1 MKKKVLYVVIGII
14 IIVGIIVGA
23 LKGLNYGLEYQSNEK
38 IELYIGKVVNQK
50 DIEEIADNVFGTGK
64 NKVQIIE
71 IFKDMVSITVKE
83 SNDEQIENFVNKVN
97 EKYGVEYT
105 KDDVEIVK
113 EPQMNIMDIIDP
125 YIIPVVI
132 VTILVLLYIAIRY
145 YKLGVWKTLLFSL
158 LIVVIIEALLYSLY
172 AITRLPVNSITI
184 PIALSVFV
192 LTVLGIIINCEN
204 KLKAIKKDIE
214 E

>member
-113 EPQMNIMDIIDP
+113 DPQMNIMDIIDP

-132 VTILVLLYIAIRY
+132 VTILVLLHIAIRY

-192 LTVLGIIINCEN
+192 LTVIGIIINCEN

>member
-23 LKGLNYGLEYQSNEK
+23 LKGLNLGLEYQANEK
-38 IELYIGKVVNQK
+38 IELYIGKVVDRK
-50 DIEEIADNVFGTGK
+50 DIEEIANGVFGKGE

-71 IFKDMVSITVKE
+71 IFNDMVSITVRE
-83 SNDEQIENFVNKVN
+83 SNDEQIKNFVNTVN

-105 KDDVEIVK
+105 KDDVEVVK
-113 EPQMNIMDIIDP
+113 EPQMNIMDIISP

-132 VTILVLLYIAIRY
+132 AAILVVLYIAIRY
-145 YKLGVWKTLLFSL
+145 YKLGFWKTLLFSIL
-158 LIVVIIEALLYSLY
+158 IIVVIEALLYSVY
-172 AITRLPVNSITI
+172 AIIRLPVNSMTI

-192 LTVLGIIINCEN
+192 LTVLGITINCEN
-204 KLKAIKKDIE
+204 KLKKIKKDVE

>member
-113 EPQMNIMDIIDP
+113 DPQMNIMDIIDP

-192 LTVLGIIINCEN
+192 LTVIGIIINCEN

>member
-113 EPQMNIMDIIDP
+113 DPQMNIMDIIDP

-172 AITRLPVNSITI
+172 AITRLPVNYITI

-192 LTVLGIIINCEN
+192 LTVIGIIINCEN